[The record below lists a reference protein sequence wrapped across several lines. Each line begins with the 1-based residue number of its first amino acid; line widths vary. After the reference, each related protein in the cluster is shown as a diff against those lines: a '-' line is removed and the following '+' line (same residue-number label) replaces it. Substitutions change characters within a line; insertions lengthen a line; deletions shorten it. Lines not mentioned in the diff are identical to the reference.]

1 MSKLMKAVAVLVLG
15 VVVFSVA
22 ARAQEKSAVNT
33 TAPKDGAA
41 TNVNTPV
48 YKVEFVIAEVEDGKR
63 VNARTY
69 TLMMEEG
76 KQARANASTR
86 VPVPT
91 GPPISGPGVNSLVNT
106 QFNYMDVGLSLTFR
120 FVQQGD
126 YLMMSGGY
134 NIDTFAMPDEAQGGN
149 ALHMPVTRRISSD
162 VGAAI
167 LPGKPTIISSVD
179 DTNSKRRYQLE
190 VTATKVK

>member
-1 MSKLMKAVAVLVLG
+1 MSKLIKAVAVLVLG
-15 VVVFSVA
+15 VLAFGLA
-22 ARAQEKSAVNT
+22 ARAQEKT
-33 TAPKDGAA
+33 TPKDP
-41 TNVNTPV
+41 TPDTSV
-48 YKVEFVIAEVEDGKR
+48 YKVDFVVAEVEDGKR
-63 VNARTY
+63 VNTRTY

-76 KQARANASTR
+76 KQARANVATR

-91 GPPISGPGVNSLVNT
+91 GPSISASTSGVNPLVNS
-106 QFNYMDVGLSLTFR
+106 QIQYMDVGLSLTFR
-120 FVQQGD
+120 FLQQGE

-134 NIDTFAMPDEAQGGN
+134 NIDTFAMPEEAQGN
-149 ALHMPVTRRISSD
+149 TLRLPVTRRISSD

-179 DTNSKRRYQLE
+179 DTNSRKRYQLE

>member
-1 MSKLMKAVAVLVLG
+1 MSKLMKAVAVLVMG
-15 VVVFSVA
+15 VLVCSVA
-22 ARAQEKSAVNT
+22 ARAQEKAVVKD
-33 TAPKDGAA
+33 APNPES
-41 TNVNTPV
+41 TSV
-48 YKVEFVIAEVEDGKR
+48 YKVDFVVAEVEDGKR

-76 KQARANASTR
+76 KQARANATTR
-86 VPVPT
+86 VPITT
-91 GPPISGPGVNSLVNT
+91 GSFAPKSASTSGVNPLVNT
-106 QFNYMDVGLSLTFR
+106 QYQYMDVGLSLTFR

-134 NIDTFAMPDEAQGGN
+134 NIDTFAMPETAQAGSS
-149 ALHMPVTRRISSD
+149 LRMPVTRRISSD

-179 DTNSKRRYQLE
+179 DTNSKKRYQLE